1 MCTSVCLSDVIYHKS
16 HTCGLFLPTGTATYY
31 THAAEHVV
39 QLVGQKRAIVYLN
52 FVRDVAPVAIALREK
67 GVRSCSYHG
76 KNMSSHDKV
85 KAMDHWR
92 PNDSSIQVMV
102 CTSAFGM
109 GVDVAN
115 IDLVIKIGCP
125 SSVEELVQMFGRA
138 GRDGRRA
145 EGICVY
151 IVNVACGLC
160 TSISDVL

>member
-1 MCTSVCLSDVIYHKS
+1 MAD
-16 HTCGLFLPTGTATYY
+16 
-31 THAAEHVV
+31 
-39 QLVGQKRAIVYLN
+39 LVGRKRAIVYLN
-52 FVRDVAPVAIALREK
+52 FVRDVAPIAIALREK

-92 PNDSSIQVMV
+92 PNDSSIQIMV

-145 EGICVY
+145 EGRLNFCVY
-151 IVNVACGLC
+151 MY
-160 TSISDVL
+160 TYY